1 MAKYTDLCNQILE
14 NVGGKENVSQAVHCM
29 TRLRLN
35 LKDRSQVDM
44 DAVKGIKGWKA
55 CLQYKYNF
63 KSLS

>member
-14 NVGGKENVSQAVHCM
+14 KTGGKENVSQAVHCM

-44 DAVKGIKGWKA
+44 DGVKAIKGVA
-55 CLQYKYNF
+55 
-63 KSLS
+63 